1 MKEVHDREDSV
12 SHSKL
17 HTEAAGKREGNLHLL
32 SHTHHQLPAAGRRT
46 LLQHILP
53 QASVQRNKVP
63 RVGNKE
69 PCKLHVELYVLLL
82 CDVLLINFVMNLLVV
97 IFYCLM

>member
-1 MKEVHDREDSV
+1 MIKLIKINFFLWLTTLNFQFKEVHDREDSV

-53 QASVQRNKVP
+53 QASVQRNKIP
-63 RVGNKE
+63 
-69 PCKLHVELYVLLL
+69 
-82 CDVLLINFVMNLLVV
+82 
-97 IFYCLM
+97 